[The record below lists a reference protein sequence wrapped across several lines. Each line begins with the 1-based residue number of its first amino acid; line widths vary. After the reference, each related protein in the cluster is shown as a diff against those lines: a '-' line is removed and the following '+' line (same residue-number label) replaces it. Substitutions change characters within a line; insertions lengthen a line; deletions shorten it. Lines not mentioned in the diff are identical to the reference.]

1 MQILILLLRVVHIL
15 AGVFWAGATWL
26 LAGWVTPAV
35 ELSGPAGQTFMQT
48 LVRKRRLSDGLTAAA
63 VLTILSGLYLFWVAS
78 SGLRPGWF
86 RTGLGLSL
94 TIGALAGIATFLIGM
109 FVSRPSASRL
119 GQLATRAHA
128 GGGPPDPETLAEMKM
143 LSEQLNQAGIWTA
156 VLLAISVLGMAAAER
171 LWF

>member
-1 MQILILLLRVVHIL
+1 MQILILVLRIIHIL

-48 LVRKRRLSDGLTAAA
+48 LVRKRRLSDWLTIAA
-63 VLTILSGLYLFWVAS
+63 LLSILSGLYLFWVAS

-94 TIGALAGIATFLIGM
+94 TIGALAGMVTFLIAM
-109 FVSRPSASRL
+109 AVNRPSATRL
-119 GQLATRAHA
+119 SELAASA
-128 GGGPPDPETLAEMKM
+128 QASGGPPDPEIVAEMEM
-143 LSEQLNQAGIWTA
+143 LSERLDRAGMWA
-156 VLLAISVLGMAAAER
+156 SGLLALSVLGMAAAER